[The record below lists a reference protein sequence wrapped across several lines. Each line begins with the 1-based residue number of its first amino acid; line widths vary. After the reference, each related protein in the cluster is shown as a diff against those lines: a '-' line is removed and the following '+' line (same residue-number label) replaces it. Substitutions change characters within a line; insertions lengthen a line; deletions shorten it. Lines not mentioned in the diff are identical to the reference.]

1 MMVSRR
7 KHIYN
12 LEEKQMVRRIRDINT
27 RIYIMEKG
35 VQMNY
40 DQKKVD
46 RLREEKKQL
55 LIKLDGKYRGK

>member
-27 RIYIMEKG
+27 HIYIMEKG